1 MDCSCCFFF
10 SATWSLNTP
19 KEGSLNTPKGGVA
32 EHAEDAE
39 GVAEHAEGGFKVLND
54 HVVEKSR
61 GTDGGGKPIHD
72 QALLAGQH
80 LLSGAMLPG

>member
-1 MDCSCCFFF
+1 MVVAFTVCLV

-19 KEGSLNTPKGGVA
+19 KGGA
-32 EHAEDAE
+32 EHAEE
-39 GVAEHAEGGFKVLND
+39 GFKVLND

-61 GTDGGGKPIHD
+61 DTDGGGKPIHD

>member
-1 MDCSCCFFF
+1 M
-10 SATWSLNTP
+10 
-19 KEGSLNTPKGGVA
+19 VA
-32 EHAEDAE
+32 EHAEGPLNTQKG

>member
-1 MDCSCCFFF
+1 MV
-10 SATWSLNTP
+10 A
-19 KEGSLNTPKGGVA
+19 EHAEGGVA

-39 GVAEHAEGGFKVLND
+39 GGSLNTPKGRFKVLND

-80 LLSGAMLPG
+80 LLSGAMHPG